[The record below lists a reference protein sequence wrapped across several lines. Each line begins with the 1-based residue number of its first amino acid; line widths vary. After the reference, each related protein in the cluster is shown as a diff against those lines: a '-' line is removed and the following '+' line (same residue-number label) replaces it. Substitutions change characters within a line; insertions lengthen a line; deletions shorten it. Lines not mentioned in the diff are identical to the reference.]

1 MGITGLIPFLK
12 PASRPV
18 NIKEYGGCTVAIDSY
33 CWLHRGAIACAEKL
47 VRGDST
53 DVYVN
58 YCIKYVEMLLS
69 HQVKPI
75 MVFDGRHLPAK
86 ADTEKSRRERREN
99 NKKRAAD
106 LLRQDRPDEA
116 RNVMKGC
123 IDITPEMA
131 FSLIKRCRAM
141 GVDCIVAPFEAD
153 AQLAYL
159 NLSGIAHIVIT
170 EDSDLLLF
178 GCEKVLFKMD
188 LVGNGLLIEQNKLPL
203 AMKVHPDKFSMDKF
217 RHMCILS
224 GCDYLASLP
233 GIGLGKACKFIKRTA
248 ETNISRALTKLGA
261 HLNMSNLVVSPD
273 YKEKFLIADSMFKHQ
288 PVFDPI
294 SRKVVPLTPLPEG
307 ATGPDLEVLP
317 PETSYQ
323 LALGNLDPFTLKRFD
338 SWDPDSD
345 TVKNYRTNGW
355 NKGGHSANSM
365 WSKSFVKPKPIQPLD
380 RRKVDPTTTQGKVV
394 VHSVPALQD
403 RINTSIPAKK
413 KPEEE
418 LEELR
423 EIFKIRS
430 PPCKKSKTED
440 LSMTFSSGSIVVESS
455 DPEDEMND
463 LNTTSVEDDILN
475 NLGFDNDDDDDEI
488 AQVDDLMP
496 KSPVLMGTKFIS
508 HNRNKFSCSKK
519 LYNSDSSESR
529 GLSGL
534 RKMQASTQ
542 IDEDNI
548 VCSRFFSSQD
558 SNCENRPISSLE
570 GPKIGRLDD
579 DKFETELNRIIQIDG
594 RDGMTKVD
602 SAVVN
607 TPKQSS
613 KETTFVPPLDYEA
626 GNSNKILLTSP
637 LAAVSQLDK
646 NLKFTEDRPSLL
658 ARLDKM
664 SQILSEKS
672 PQKPISATSSF
683 NWQKKKTTPQQKS
696 FTSYLSPGSTPS
708 RSKTTKSVSK
718 PSGLSKNKKPVVGQG
733 SLLENFG
740 FKPKP
745 KMTL

>member
-12 PASRPV
+12 SASRPV
-18 NIKEYGGCTVAIDSY
+18 NVKEYGGCTVAIDSY

-47 VRGDST
+47 ARGDSC
-53 DVYVN
+53 DAYVN
-58 YCIKYVEMLLS
+58 YCVKYLEMLLS

-86 ADTEKSRRERREN
+86 ADTEKTRRERREN

-131 FSLIKRCRAM
+131 FALVKRCRAM

-224 GCDYLASLP
+224 GCDYLPSLP

-261 HLNMSNLVVSPD
+261 HLNMSNLVVSPT
-273 YKEKFLIADSMFKHQ
+273 YREKFLIADSMFKHQ

-307 ATGPDLEVLP
+307 ASGPDLEVLP

-323 LALGNLDPFTLKRFD
+323 MALGNLDPFTLEKFD

-345 TVKNYRTNGW
+345 TVRNYRTNGW
-355 NKGGHSANSM
+355 NKGGLGNSI
-365 WSKSFVKPKPIQPLD
+365 WSKSFVKPKPMQPLD
-380 RRKVDPTTTQGKVV
+380 RRKVDPTSTLGKVV
-394 VHSVPALQD
+394 VHRVPNLQD
-403 RINTSIPAKK
+403 KINTSIPVKK
-413 KPEEE
+413 RPEDE

-423 EIFKIRS
+423 EMYKIKS
-430 PPCKKSKTED
+430 PPCKKSRIED
-440 LSMTFSSGSIVVESS
+440 VSTTFSNSSLVVESS
-455 DPEDEMND
+455 DPEDDIDDM
-463 LNTTSVEDDILN
+463 NTTSVEDDILQ
-475 NLGFDNDDDDDEI
+475 NLEFDDDDDI
-488 AQVDDLMP
+488 TQVDDLMP
-496 KSPVLMGTKFIS
+496 QSPILVGKKFAS
-508 HNRNKFSCSKK
+508 HSRNKFSCSKN
-519 LYNSDSSESR
+519 LNHSNSSENR
-529 GLSGL
+529 GSSGL
-534 RKMQASTQ
+534 KKMQVSTH

-558 SNCENRPISSLE
+558 SNCENRPISSSA
-570 GPKIGRLDD
+570 GPKNGRLDD
-579 DKFETELNRIIQIDG
+579 GQFESELNRIIQIDC
-594 RDGMTKVD
+594 REEITVD
-602 SAVVN
+602 SLVSV
-607 TPKQSS
+607 QSPDR
-613 KETTFVPPLDYEA
+613 TTCAPLSESDS
-626 GNSNKILLTSP
+626 GDSNKVPLTSP

-672 PQKPISATSSF
+672 PRNPSSSSSSF
-683 NWQKKKTTPQQKS
+683 NWRKKKTTPQQKS
-696 FTSYLSPGSTPS
+696 FDAYLTPGSTPS
-708 RSKTTKSVSK
+708 RSLPKSKAVKVISK
-718 PSGLSKNKKPVVGQG
+718 PSGLSKNKKPVSQG

-740 FKPKP
+740 FKPKS